1 MPDFRD
7 HVLFNQVEARQMV
20 IENLAAAPTTP
31 APKKGQK
38 YFDTTTN
45 KEGTYNGTGWDYSG
59 SGAVTSV
66 SGSGAIQST
75 GGNTPTISILP
86 ASGATAGS
94 MSITDYVK
102 LSNAASANTAS
113 AIVQRDSSGNFAAG
127 TITANLSGTAS
138 NASQLGNQA
147 PAFYLA
153 RANQTGNQTAS
164 TISDFDTQ
172 VRTSRL
178 DQMATPTSPVGF
190 GSQRITAVATPT
202 NDADAATKAYVDA
215 AVSTGNNKGTARVA
229 STSNVNISSPGAA
242 IDGVAMALNNIVL
255 LKDQTTGSENGLYV
269 WNGAAV
275 AMTRATN
282 ADTSAEVKSGLFVF
296 VSEGTVNGGNGFT
309 LTTNEPI
316 ILDTT
321 PLVLSQTSGAG
332 EITAGSGLTK
342 TGNVLT
348 VGQGAGIT
356 VNADDVSVDFGTV
369 VRKASALIGDGSA
382 TSITVTHS
390 VNNDNPMVTVKSI
403 ATNDV
408 VIPSV
413 KPISTTQVTLT
424 FAVAP
429 TANQYRVTIQG

>member
-1 MPDFRD
+1 
-7 HVLFNQVEARQMV
+7 
-20 IENLAAAPTTP
+20 
-31 APKKGQK
+31 
-38 YFDTTTN
+38 
-45 KEGTYNGTGWDYSG
+45 
-59 SGAVTSV
+59 
-66 SGSGAIQST
+66 
-75 GGNTPTISILP
+75 
-86 ASGATAGS
+86 
-94 MSITDYVK
+94 
-102 LSNAASANTAS
+102 
-113 AIVQRDSSGNFAAG
+113 
-127 TITANLSGTAS
+127 
-138 NASQLGNQA
+138 
-147 PAFYLA
+147 
-153 RANQTGNQTAS
+153 
-164 TISDFDTQ
+164 
-172 VRTSRL
+172 
-178 DQMATPTSPVGF
+178 
-190 GSQRITAVATPT
+190 
-202 NDADAATKAYVDA
+202 
-215 AVSTGNNKGTARVA
+215 
-229 STSNVNISSPGAA
+229 
-242 IDGVAMALNNIVL
+242 
-255 LKDQTTGSENGLYV
+255 
-269 WNGAAV
+269 
-275 AMTRATN
+275 MTRATN

-309 LTTNEPI
+309 LTTNDPI
-316 ILDTT
+316 TLGTT
-321 PLVLSQTSGAG
+321 PLVFSQISGAG